1 MPTYD
6 YECAKCGHK
15 FEKFQKMS
23 DELLKKCPE
32 CGGKVHRL
40 IGTGGGIIFKGSGFY
55 ENDYKEKKETKDGKG
70 CPDAK
75 KSDTCKGCSLNKEK
89 SSPFHE

>member
-6 YECAKCGHK
+6 YECAKCGR

-23 DELLKKCPE
+23 DELLKKCPA

-55 ENDYKEKKETKDGKG
+55 ENDYKKKRGSKDEGK
-70 CPDAK
+70 CPGT
-75 KSDTCKGCSLNKEK
+75 KSDKCKGCSMNEDKG
-89 SSPFHE
+89 